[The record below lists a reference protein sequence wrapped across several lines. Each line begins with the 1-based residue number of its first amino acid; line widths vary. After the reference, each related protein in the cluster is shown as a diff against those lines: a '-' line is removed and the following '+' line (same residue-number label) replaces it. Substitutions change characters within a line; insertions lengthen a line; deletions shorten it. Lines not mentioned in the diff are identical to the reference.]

1 MRLLALLVLAQVPLN
16 LNVTPIESRQDGAR
30 LSTRRQ
36 YVIDCRAN
44 MTCTIDGGSL
54 YLSSSGGGSS
64 GGYDGGKV
72 GEAYAADASIT
83 AVTAGAAYSADAAG
97 FANYLPL
104 TCGAGDFVTCAGT
117 SCSCATPAGG
127 GGSGLSYAEV
137 SWQSL
142 GGF

>member
-83 AVTAGAAYSADAAG
+83 AQTFDHNPTDCAATEYATAIDSAG
-97 FANYLPL
+97 NL
-104 TCGAGDFVTCAGT
+104 TC
-117 SCSCATPAGG
+117 STPPGG